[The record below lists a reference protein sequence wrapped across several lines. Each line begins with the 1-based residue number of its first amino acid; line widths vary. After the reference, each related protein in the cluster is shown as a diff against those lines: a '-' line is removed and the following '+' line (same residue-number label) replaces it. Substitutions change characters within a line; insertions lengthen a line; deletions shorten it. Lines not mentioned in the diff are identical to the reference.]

1 MRALIGTL
9 IAFLFFGDSHATSL
23 NLYTPVQ
30 IAPGTWLLAP
40 TVPGE
45 PEVGV
50 VIGERSVAVI
60 GAPKSGVYARQ
71 ILEHVAELTRKPV
84 SHVIVL
90 SHYCDH
96 ACASAELADTATVVA
111 SDALD
116 PTGPLVWAND
126 PLDGP
131 EYFAGAGIARPAL
144 VVRTRATLDL
154 GGRRIVLEKVP
165 GIATALVA
173 LQPDTRIVWTGALS
187 REQATP
193 AEASA
198 LRAVLA
204 KLPGYRGAATR
215 AGTQATPS

>member
-1 MRALIGTL
+1 MRALLFTL
-9 IAFLFFGDSHATSL
+9 VAFLFADTHATTL
-23 NLYTPVQ
+23 NLFTPVE

-60 GAPKSGVYARQ
+60 GAPRSGVYARQ
-71 ILEHVAELTRKPV
+71 ILEHVAELTHKPV

-96 ACASAELADTATVVA
+96 ACASEELAGSATVVA

-116 PTGPLVWAND
+116 PAGPLEWANE
-126 PLDGP
+126 PLEGP
-131 EYFAGAGIARPAL
+131 EYYAGAGIAKPEL
-144 VVRTRATLDL
+144 VVRTRAALDL
-154 GGRRIVLEKVP
+154 GGRKIMLEKVP

-173 LQPDTRIVWTGALS
+173 HQPDTRIVWTGALS
-187 REQATP
+187 RENATP
-193 AEASA
+193 AETSA
-198 LRAVLA
+198 LHAVLA
-204 KLPGYRGAATR
+204 KLPGYRVIPTR
-215 AGTQATPS
+215 PGTQAKPS